1 MKRTIVKII
10 NLILV
15 AAMVGTW
22 TMQAYATNIQD
33 IKEELEED
41 TQELEAINDELLALQ
56 DEQDLLEEIICDL
69 DSELLNTMTEIGLL
83 EEQILA
89 KESDIADKEDA
100 IADKEADILVAQ
112 AEYDEAKR
120 IEAEQYEA
128 MVLRIQ
134 YVYEQGD
141 KEYLD
146 LLFSAESLSGML
158 NQTSYMEAIYEYD
171 QKMLA
176 SYKEAS
182 ALVKQLWD
190 QLEADKAQLELD
202 KAQLVADKEQL
213 NSDKL
218 VMEEQTAYLDALLA
232 QKRAESD
239 NYDAQIARAKQE
251 ANALKVKIQQ
261 EQAELKRLELE
272 QQRQNAANGNY
283 QVSQS
288 LADIINNAPGSDL
301 GKQIA
306 RYGCQFIGN
315 PYVWGGTSLTNGADC
330 SGFVYRIYK
339 DFGYNLSRTS
349 YMQRSEGV
357 AVNYADAQ
365 PGDLICYDGHIGIYI
380 GGGYIVHASNKKS
393 GIKVSKATYR
403 KILAVRRII

>member
-1 MKRTIVKII
+1 MKKAAVKII

-15 AAMVGTW
+15 AVLVATW
-22 TMQAYATNIQD
+22 TLETQATNIQD
-33 IKEELEED
+33 IKEDLEED
-41 TQELEAINDELLALQ
+41 NEALDALNDELLALQ

-83 EEQILA
+83 EA
-89 KESDIADKEDA
+89 A
-100 IADKEADILVAQ
+100 ITEKEADIAVKEADIAQKEADIAVAQ
-112 AEYDEAKR
+112 GEYEDAKAT
-120 IEAEQYEA
+120 EEKQYA
-128 MVLRIQ
+128 DMVQRIQ

-141 KEYLD
+141 TDYLE
-146 LLFSAESLSGML
+146 LLFSAESFSSFL
-158 NQTSYMEAIYEYD
+158 NRTSYVEAIYEYD

-176 SYKEAS
+176 DYKITCE
-182 ALVKQLWD
+182 LVKALWE
-190 QLEADKAQLELD
+190 QLEADKAQLEAD
-202 KAQLVADKEQL
+202 KAQLEFERTQLEADKQG
-213 NSDKL
+213 
-218 VMEEQTAYLDALLA
+218 MEDRIAYLDDLLA
-232 QKRAESD
+232 KKQAESD
-239 NYDAQIARAKQE
+239 NFAAEIARTKQE

-261 EQAELKRLELE
+261 EEAELRRLELE
-272 QQRQNAANGNY
+272 QQRQNAANGSY

-288 LADIINNAPGSDL
+288 LENIINNASGSDL

-349 YMQRSEGV
+349 YSQRSEGV
-357 AVNYADAQ
+357 GVDYANAQ

-403 KILAVRRII
+403 TILAVRRII